1 MPVTAAAGEVYKVKL
16 IATLEDQEHLNIL
29 GFAARSAIDDVQL
42 RLLKALV
49 DCFLL
54 NMIPGLS
61 SKFTLNGATGHQVY
75 PALGPEVEY
84 FPTDTSIAHTG
95 LATGD
100 GLPSYSSCVT
110 SIHTT
115 RGGRSG
121 RGRMFIGGVPEG
133 STTFST
139 LNVEG
144 AFWVALLA
152 YIACV
157 TEKFIHSGDPGANE
171 WQLGVISRKLGGTTE
186 PISAAGFAPATSL
199 VPHRLLATTRSRKI
213 GHGS

>member
-1 MPVTAAAGEVYKVKL
+1 MPTPAATGEVYRVKL

-29 GFAARSAIDDVQL
+29 HFAARSPSDDVQL
-42 RLLKALV
+42 RLLKVLV

-61 SKFTLNGATGHQVY
+61 SKFTMNGAQGHQIY
-75 PALGPEVEY
+75 PAVGPEVEY
-84 FPTDTSIAHTG
+84 FPTDTSIAHSG

-139 LNVEG
+139 LNIEG

-157 TEKFIHSGDPGANE
+157 AGAFIHTGDPGTNE
-171 WQLGVISRKLGGTTE
+171 WSLGVVSRKLGGAGE
-186 PISAAGFAPATSL
+186 PISAAGFAAATSL